1 MRKNW
6 IIVFTLL
13 ILCLISFPA
22 FGNAA
27 SPYENPDSNMILF
40 DDDTG
45 IVLMEEW
52 VKFTIDENRWNSR
65 VEVVYDLENTDR
77 DDSSLDIMFLAPYFD
92 YRTGEVFEDSFKVVV
107 DGVEINDFQVKESE
121 DIPENW
127 NASYE
132 MEIIDPVDDRV
143 LEKRLGLG
151 RSMSKGGN
159 AKGIQFTIDIE
170 KGQRKTLE
178 ISYGAQVGYYS
189 FGDVVNDVNTH
200 LYYLTPA
207 RFWKGDPLV
216 NLEIEF
222 PDRGYEPYSNI
233 VLEKLSD
240 TNYGT
245 SLEGLPEKEWTFSYV
260 DTTWLFYGT
269 NKRSVHNT
277 ITWIII
283 ATTALMGLYVRK
295 RKKWKGNLLLLAI
308 LPELF
313 LFRPGYGILYLL
325 YFLIAPVTALVLFMV
340 LVIMALRYYKKRS
353 GDHSL

>member
-159 AKGIQFTIDIE
+159 AKG
-170 KGQRKTLE
+170 TLKR
-178 ISYGAQVGYYS
+178 
-189 FGDVVNDVNTH
+189 
-200 LYYLTPA
+200 A
-207 RFWKGDPLV
+207 RERPWRYPMEPRLVIIPLV
-216 NLEIEF
+216 MWSMMSTHIYIISLQQDSGREI
-222 PDRGYEPYSNI
+222 
-233 VLEKLSD
+233 
-240 TNYGT
+240 
-245 SLEGLPEKEWTFSYV
+245 
-260 DTTWLFYGT
+260 
-269 NKRSVHNT
+269 
-277 ITWIII
+277 
-283 ATTALMGLYVRK
+283 
-295 RKKWKGNLLLLAI
+295 LL
-308 LPELF
+308 
-313 LFRPGYGILYLL
+313 
-325 YFLIAPVTALVLFMV
+325 
-340 LVIMALRYYKKRS
+340 
-353 GDHSL
+353 